1 MSLVQDFFALPSID
15 DIQPKILSLFSQ
27 KPVIKSTFLLNYGFI
42 LLNISTLTIIG
53 LGIYTL
59 HASPYTGICLVI
71 QNNTWIVSH
80 NDRNSPSA
88 AANVIIGNKLT
99 KIGSIPV
106 NKSIS

>member
-1 MSLVQDFFALPSID
+1 MSLVQDLSGLPSID
-15 DIQPKILSLFSQ
+15 AHQPKILSLLSQ
-27 KPVIKSTFLLNYGFI
+27 KPIIKSTFLLNYGFI

-53 LGIYTL
+53 LDIYTL

-71 QNNTWIVSH
+71 ENNTCIVNH

-99 KIGSIPV
+99 KTG
-106 NKSIS
+106 